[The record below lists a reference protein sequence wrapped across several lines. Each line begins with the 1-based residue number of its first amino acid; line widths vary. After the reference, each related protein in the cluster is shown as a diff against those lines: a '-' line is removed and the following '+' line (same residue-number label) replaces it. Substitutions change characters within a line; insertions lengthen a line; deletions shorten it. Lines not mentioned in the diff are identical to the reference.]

1 MDNRKILDEVYR
13 DFFGTVK
20 EEKIT
25 PIDKKIE
32 IKNIEELLI
41 DEDSKEL
48 LKKIMLSKVFIVMVM
63 RIIQEMEKI

>member
-13 DFFGTVK
+13 DFFGKDK

-25 PIDKKIE
+25 PIDKEIE
-32 IKNIEELLI
+32 IKNMEELLI

>member
-13 DFFGTVK
+13 DFFGKDK

-25 PIDKKIE
+25 PIDKEIE
-32 IKNIEELLI
+32 IKNMEELLI

-48 LKKIMLSKVFIVMVM
+48 LKKINEYFTNTKNEI
-63 RIIQEMEKI
+63 